1 MTVSRLLVVLVAGL
15 ACGCSAFTPF
25 LSVPTSPIAGAPD
38 PRQRV
43 GMCFNPW
50 KTSPE
55 ELQQAAQTECLGNT
69 VAERVGGVDYW
80 LDACPVAVPGRA
92 TFACTPKK

>member
-1 MTVSRLLVVLVAGL
+1 VTPWRILAALAVVLVCA
-15 ACGCSAFTPF
+15 CSALTPF
-25 LSVPTSPIAGAPD
+25 PSTPTTPAAGVVD

-43 GMCFNPW
+43 GICYNGL

-55 ELQQAAQTECLGNT
+55 ALQQAAQVECLGDT

-80 LDACPVAVPGRA
+80 LDACPVVVPGRA